1 MVERLHIKDCVGL
14 YEENDVY
21 TVVTV
26 MVVRRERY
34 ERNKI

>member
-1 MVERLHIKDCVGL
+1 MVVLYVVRVI
-14 YEENDVY
+14 YEENDVN